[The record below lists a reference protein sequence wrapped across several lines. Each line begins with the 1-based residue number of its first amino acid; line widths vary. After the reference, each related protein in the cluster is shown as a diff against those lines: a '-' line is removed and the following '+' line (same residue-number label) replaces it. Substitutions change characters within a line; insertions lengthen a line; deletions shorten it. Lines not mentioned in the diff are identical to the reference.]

1 MDASNQVFGIDI
13 SEASQGADVDFSAA
27 VTKGGG
33 GLPLLRP
40 VEGITY
46 QELSVLAR
54 SMRKVSLICPLLGE
68 ASCVSAEGHESAQM
82 DNFLKTVE
90 NKQFKLGVALDVE
103 VWENGDSRDV
113 SQLLLECVEILESEG
128 LGPIWIYIDESYS
141 DTHLGDCVQLAS
153 YPLWVASYKK
163 YPPWMPKLWVKNG
176 KNYSIWQYGTKLI
189 PGFAKAVDADLM
201 TSEMYAQ
208 LTQASTD
215 PTATDQTEPG
225 EDSTGQ
231 IGTS

>member
-1 MDASNQVFGIDI
+1 MDVNNQVFGIDI
-13 SEASQGADVDFSAA
+13 SEAQGPDVDFSAA
-27 VTKGGG
+27 VTKGG
-33 GLPLLRP
+33 
-40 VEGITY
+40 VKFAFIKASEGITY
-46 QELSVLAR
+46 QNKCFGAQYAKGVPYL
-54 SMRKVSLICPLLGE
+54 PLLGVYHVFRPKDT
-68 ASCVSAEGHESAQM
+68 SRAQM

-90 NKQFKLGVALDVE
+90 NKQFNLGVALDVE